1 MARSSTPKRPAP
13 AAGVDGRTAR
23 WAGHREQ
30 RRLEFVDAAV
40 EVIELQGPGA
50 TVDSIS
56 RHLGLT
62 RQALYRQ
69 FDDRAD
75 LDRAIAERAA
85 SLLVEELM
93 PHLGLDAGLEPDSSD
108 LDRDIEESIR
118 AALNAYLDYVERHRQ
133 LYRFVRAH
141 DAELDTPTTGSAV
154 RRVKDTVASRVADI
168 ARDYLVASGTAPA
181 AIATSLA
188 TGLIGMVDAVVG
200 RWVDDP
206 DGLGRDD
213 VVEHLVVML
222 RGAIRAL
229 L

>member
-1 MARSSTPKRPAP
+1 MARSSAPKRPA
-13 AAGVDGRTAR
+13 VDGRTAR

-40 EVIELQGPGA
+40 AVIELQGPGA
-50 TVDSIS
+50 TVDAIS
-56 RHLGLT
+56 RHLGTT

-93 PHLGLDAGLEPDSSD
+93 PHLGLDADSGD

-118 AALNAYLDYVERHRQ
+118 GALNAYLDYVERHLQ

-141 DAELDTPTTGSAV
+141 DAELDSPTTGSAV

-168 ARDYLVASGTAPA
+168 ARDYLVASGTAPPT
-181 AIATSLA
+181 IATTLA

-206 DGLGRDD
+206 RGLARDD

-222 RGAIRAL
+222 RGAVRAL

>member
-1 MARSSTPKRPAP
+1 VARSSTPRRSPGP
-13 AAGVDGRTAR
+13 PGVDGRTAR

-40 EVIELQGPGA
+40 AVIELHGPGA
-50 TVDSIS
+50 TVDTIA

-85 SLLVEELM
+85 TLLVEDLM
-93 PHLGLDAGLEPDSSD
+93 PHLALASGPGSD
-108 LDRDIEESIR
+108 LDGDIDASIR
-118 AALNAYLDYVERHRQ
+118 AALVAYLVWVESHRQ

-154 RRVKDTVASRVADI
+154 RRVKDTVATRVADI
-168 ARDYLVASGTAPA
+168 ARDHLVATGTAPVA
-181 AIATSLA
+181 LATSLA

-206 DGLGRDD
+206 GGLERDD

-222 RGAIRAL
+222 SGAIRAL